1 MLRRHKRWGAA
12 GAAVLIVGAGAL
24 WMRHRHHQPG
34 PGGSVGADDSP
45 PSRDHWNGFAA
56 GHDVP
61 TRPQDGGA
69 PNPLSAEVTPD
80 QVTSAMASW
89 RQAILEKRREAVLDL
104 DAAFSLLPGRYGP
117 PLVTMA
123 ESDPDERVRAFS
135 TRVLGKMKNTALVED
150 FQRLLSDKSPFVR
163 QNAAWALGEMAHRPG
178 GREAAEAA
186 LDELR
191 QAADDPATEVR
202 TAATNALKALQ

>member
-1 MLRRHKRWGAA
+1 MLRHHKRWGAA
-12 GAAVLIVGAGAL
+12 GAAVLIFGAAAL
-24 WMRHRHHQPG
+24 VLRHRHQPG

-45 PSRDHWNGFAA
+45 PPRDRWSGFEA

-61 TRPQDGGA
+61 AGATGDASA
-69 PNPLSAEVTPD
+69 PNPLSKEVTPD
-80 QVTSAMASW
+80 QVTAAMASW
-89 RQAILEKRREAVLDL
+89 RQAILEKRREAVLSL
-104 DAAFSLLPGRYGP
+104 DEAFSLLPGRYGP

-135 TRVLGKMKNTALVED
+135 TRVLGKMKNAALVDD
-150 FQRLLSDKSPFVR
+150 FQRLLGDKSPFVR
-163 QNAAWALGEMAHRPG
+163 QNAAWALGELAQRPG

-191 QAADDPATEVR
+191 QAQDDPATEVR